1 MIELAVVGVV
11 LLVGVVAGIIVSVRR
26 ARRRRNY
33 NPNDIY
39 PLW

>member
-1 MIELAVVGVV
+1 MIDIAIVTVALILIGGVFLA
-11 LLVGVVAGIIVSVRR
+11 VRR